1 MGQSKKYDKLSV
13 QKARLKSVFISMLET
28 NSAIMRFQLTL
39 TDDPTE
45 QKGLKKF
52 IKDSQKAI
60 QIISGVNHYEILVSL
75 YNTFIN
81 GKETYFCTLEKTINR
96 KDTIVKWDRTKK
108 GFELFLQLESEAKA
122 KSQEEYEKKLK
133 QQEMIRKAKE
143 EGKKVEMVFV
153 NGKLQPHIVEEKPS

>member
-39 TDDPTE
+39 TDDKNDI
-45 QKGLKKF
+45 KGIKKF
-52 IKDSQKAI
+52 IKNSQKAI
-60 QIISGVNHYEILVSL
+60 EIISGVNHYEILVSL
-75 YNTFIN
+75 YNTFIS
-81 GKETYFCTLEKTINR
+81 GKETYFCALEKTINR

-108 GFELFLQLESEAKA
+108 GFDLFLKLESDAKA
-122 KSQEEYEKKLK
+122 KSKEEYEKKLK

-153 NGKLQPHIVEEKPS
+153 DGKLQPHIVEEKPS